1 MLNVEL
7 HVSSR
12 CVSIIMIRETQ
23 FVNMVQ
29 AALDEFLLTCIFAQ
43 LACRGIYP
51 KTTGIV
57 GNMIHMYV
65 QVMHATSGCVSSS
78 HMGSNYK
85 FIYQNVL
92 FYIIIYLYKYIRVR
106 L

>member
-1 MLNVEL
+1 MMIVIVMIMLNVEL

-57 GNMIHMYV
+57 GNMIHIYV
-65 QVMHATSGCVSSS
+65 QV
-78 HMGSNYK
+78 
-85 FIYQNVL
+85 I
-92 FYIIIYLYKYIRVR
+92 IRVDVFHR
-106 L
+106 HIWEVIINLYTKMYFFVS